1 MRTILKSF
9 TLEKVHGHKN
19 LHMDFSG
26 KGSVLLAPNGSGKTT
41 LLNALYAL
49 LTGKLER
56 IYSLQFEKAVLN
68 FNGVEIVFLK
78 QAAFKSE
85 KIINE
90 GEVENDDEVNVVK
103 DFVLKT
109 LLPSFYTHLKFEL
122 DAQNYFSEMLTDHEF
137 RAEIREKG
145 MSIMNIRRAI
155 EEIYEDKIGIDY
167 IKKFNKEIAAQMSN
181 VEVLYLPTYRRIEAK
196 FSEVYIKEE
205 RSYTVPRH
213 QRKKLNVE
221 ELMYFGMSDV
231 KASLERIL
239 GEIKSLTLGS
249 YAAFIENIYKN
260 IISEEKNWWIHRV
273 LTRKKFISFLIV

>member
-56 IYSLQFEKAVLN
+56 IYSLQFEKAILN

-90 GEVENDDEVNVVK
+90 GEIENDDEVNVVK

-167 IKKFNKEIAAQMSN
+167 IKKFNKEIAAQM
-181 VEVLYLPTYRRIEAK
+181 V
-196 FSEVYIKEE
+196 
-205 RSYTVPRH
+205 
-213 QRKKLNVE
+213 
-221 ELMYFGMSDV
+221 M
-231 KASLERIL
+231 
-239 GEIKSLTLGS
+239 
-249 YAAFIENIYKN
+249 
-260 IISEEKNWWIHRV
+260 
-273 LTRKKFISFLIV
+273 